1 MELVAL
7 LIIGLVIYLALQS
20 PETSTGPISNAQQ
33 TAESTARARSDE
45 TFFAKLEPAVGD
57 DGQPIAGLLLV
68 SVRGNIEA
76 PDGIP
81 AFLRVMIFDAEIGR
95 EALVFTQN
103 ADQQANDAPAF
114 LCTRPIPYAL
124 GNRIII
130 GKWARVGIPV
140 VIDNLIGPIGGKREL
155 KLDVQLMQADGH
167 IFWRTEVPFTAE
179 LDFGYRDVDDRRA
192 ANQTLSIQLAV
203 AVASASDGI
212 HDAEIDTINTWIKKN
227 IEGLEG
233 EERTKRKKALIA
245 SLRSAQQRAEAGTLP
260 ISKLITK
267 LKNEGTR
274 SGRMMAVE
282 LCFAVMA
289 ADGIAS
295 ADELETVNKI
305 ATKLEVDPQLLSSA
319 RDKSLSG
326 LSGGA
331 VSTRDRYAILGI
343 DASGDPA
350 KIRTQLAALYKK
362 WSSRATTLTNPAKRK
377 EAEDMLRLIAE
388 VRAEH

>member
-1 MELVAL
+1 MEWLAIAFVL
-7 LIIGLVIYLALQS
+7 FLFYLATRKDDTLNAPTPS
-20 PETSTGPISNAQQ
+20 RSRGTSTAQDDDG
-33 TAESTARARSDE
+33 SE
-45 TFFAKLEPAVGD
+45 TFFAKLEPAVGN
-57 DGQPIAGLLLV
+57 DGNPIPSLFLV
-68 SVRGNIEA
+68 WVRGYLQA
-76 PDGIP
+76 PDATP
-81 AFLRVMIFDAEIGR
+81 AFLRVMIFDKEIG
-95 EALVFTQN
+95 EGAPVFTQN
-103 ADQQANDAPAF
+103 SDQQADNGPAF
-114 LCTRPIPYAL
+114 LCIRSVGYTS
-124 GNRIII
+124 GNRIYL
-130 GKWARVGIPV
+130 GDWTSPGIPV
-140 VIDNLIGPIGGKREL
+140 VIDSLVGPIGGKREL
-155 KLDVQLMQADGH
+155 HLDVQMLQADGH
-167 IFWRTEVPFTAE
+167 IFWRAEVPFTAE

-192 ANQTLSIQLAV
+192 ANQALSIQLAV

-212 HDAEIDTINTWIKKN
+212 HDAEIDAINTWIKKN

-233 EERTKRKKALIA
+233 EEKTKLKKALIA
-245 SLRSAQQRAEAGTLP
+245 SLRLAQQRAEAGTLP

-282 LCFAVMA
+282 LCFSVMA

-305 ATKLEVDPQLLSSA
+305 ASKLEVDPQLLSSA

-331 VSTRDRYAILGI
+331 VNTRDRYAILGI
-343 DASGDPA
+343 DTSADPA
-350 KIRTQLAALYKK
+350 TIRTQLSALYKK
-362 WSSRATTLTNPAKRK
+362 WSSRATTLTDPAKRK

>member
-7 LIIGLVIYLALQS
+7 IIIGFVIYLALQPNDS
-20 PETSTGPISNAQQ
+20 GAGATPGVRERS
-33 TAESTARARSDE
+33 ESTLRTDGEE
-45 TFFAKLEPAVGD
+45 TFFARLEPAIGD
-57 DGQPIAGLLLV
+57 DGKPIPGLLLV
-68 SVRGNIEA
+68 SVRGNVQA
-76 PDGIP
+76 PDATP
-81 AFLRVMIFDAEIGR
+81 AFLRVMIFDAELGR

-114 LCTRPIPYAL
+114 LCTRPIPYL
-124 GNRIII
+124 VGNRIII
-130 GKWARVGIPV
+130 GSWARVGIPV
-140 VIDNLIGPIGGKREL
+140 IIDSLMGPIGGKREL
-155 KLDVQLMQADGH
+155 RLDVQLIQADGH

-179 LDFGYRDVDDRRA
+179 LDFGYRDVDDRRT
-192 ANQTLSIQLAV
+192 ANQALSIQLAV

-212 HDAEIDTINTWIKKN
+212 HDAEIDAINTWIKKN
-227 IEGLEG
+227 VEGLEG

-245 SLRSAQQRAEAGTLP
+245 SLRSAQQRSEAGTLQ

-282 LCFAVMA
+282 LCFTVMA

-305 ATKLEVDPQLLSSA
+305 AKRLEVDPQLLSAA

-331 VSTRDRYAILGI
+331 VNARDRYAILGI

-350 KIRTQLAALYKK
+350 TIRTQLSALYKK
-362 WSSRATTLTNPAKRK
+362 WSSRATTLTDPAKRK

>member
-7 LIIGLVIYLALQS
+7 IIIGFVVYLALQPNDS
-20 PETSTGPISNAQQ
+20 GTGATLGVRQRP
-33 TAESTARARSDE
+33 ESTLRTDGGE

-57 DGQPIAGLLLV
+57 DGKSIPGLLLV
-68 SVRGNIEA
+68 SVRGNVEA
-76 PDGIP
+76 PDATP

-130 GKWARVGIPV
+130 GQWARVGIPV
-140 VIDNLIGPIGGKREL
+140 VIDSLMGPIGGKREL
-155 KLDVQLMQADGH
+155 RLDVQLMQADGH
-167 IFWRTEVPFTAE
+167 IFWNTEVPFTAE

-192 ANQTLSIQLAV
+192 ANQALSIQLAV

-233 EERTKRKKALIA
+233 EERAKRKKALIA
-245 SLRSAQQRAEAGTLP
+245 SLRLAQQRAEAGTLP

-282 LCFAVMA
+282 LCFTVMA

-331 VSTRDRYAILGI
+331 VSARDRYAILGI

-350 KIRTQLAALYKK
+350 AIRTQLSALYKK
-362 WSSRATTLTNPAKRK
+362 WSSRATTLTDPAKRK

-388 VRAEH
+388 VRSEH